1 MGRGS
6 HTLFSEIPDMP
17 KPSLSFGL
25 VALAAA
31 VMLPAQAQAEHEN
44 RYFGFG
50 YYPPGYAPPPVVY
63 PPPPRIREVAP
74 GVYEYEVAPGRWVR
88 ARPGYVYPPRQ
99 ERQQR
104 ARTPQQQ
111 PQARRIPV
119 PPPVPQRKPEATD
132 EPEVTVERSPVT
144 TPPTQAPVQSAEP
157 VESAAQEA
165 PASTSGGIS
174 CEAAADIV
182 ESFGFSDVQSTSCS
196 GDTYGF
202 DGTRDGKPY
211 SIKLSA
217 ADGELTEVRK
227 R

>member
-1 MGRGS
+1 
-6 HTLFSEIPDMP
+6 MP
-17 KPSLSFGL
+17 KPSLSIGL

-31 VMLPAQAQAEHEN
+31 VMLPAQVQAEHEN

-63 PPPPRIREVAP
+63 PPPPRVREVAP
-74 GVYEYEVAPGRWVR
+74 GVYEYEVSPGRWMR
-88 ARPGYVYPPRQ
+88 ARPGYVYPPQR
-99 ERQQR
+99 R

-132 EPEVTVERSPVT
+132 EPEVTVERSPAT
-144 TPPTQAPVQSAEP
+144 TPPAQAPAESAAPVQSA
-157 VESAAQEA
+157 AQEV
-165 PASTSGGIS
+165 PASASGGIS

-196 GDTYGF
+196 GDIYGF
-202 DGTRDGKPY
+202 DGTRDGNAY

>member
-1 MGRGS
+1 
-6 HTLFSEIPDMP
+6 
-17 KPSLSFGL
+17 
-25 VALAAA
+25 
-31 VMLPAQAQAEHEN
+31 
-44 RYFGFG
+44 
-50 YYPPGYAPPPVVY
+50 
-63 PPPPRIREVAP
+63 
-74 GVYEYEVAPGRWVR
+74 
-88 ARPGYVYPPRQ
+88 
-99 ERQQR
+99 
-104 ARTPQQQ
+104 
-111 PQARRIPV
+111 
-119 PPPVPQRKPEATD
+119 
-132 EPEVTVERSPVT
+132 
-144 TPPTQAPVQSAEP
+144 VQ
-157 VESAAQEA
+157 SAAQEA